1 MSMLT
6 IERLTETIGAE
17 VSGFDVER
25 LLHDEAVPE
34 LVLDALDAHG
44 VLVFPGLGLDL
55 DDDTQVQF
63 CERLAPVTSPPVQ
76 VISLDPAKAPNAEY
90 LKGSFDWH
98 FDGAQ
103 DDVPHLAALSTAVVI
118 TAADGGTEFVS
129 TYGAY
134 DRLSDDEKERFAS
147 VRVVHDL
154 GAHQRRRSTDPT
166 PEQLERWAAS
176 PKREHPLVWTH
187 RSGRRSLVIGA
198 TADHVVGLSYEAG
211 RELLEDLLERASRPE
226 HVFSHDFAQ
235 GDTIMWDN
243 RGVLHRA
250 APYAHDSPREMH
262 RTFLRGDE
270 PIQ

>member
-1 MSMLT
+1 MIR
-6 IERLTETIGAE
+6 IEKRGATIGAE
-17 VSGFDVER
+17 VQGADAEQ
-25 LLHDEAVPE
+25 LLSDDAVPA
-34 LVLDALDAHG
+34 LVLDALEAHG
-44 VLVFPGLGLDL
+44 VLVFPGLHL
-55 DDDTQVQF
+55 DDDTQVRF
-63 CERLAPVTSPPVQ
+63 CERLAPVTSPAIQ

-90 LKGSFDWH
+90 LKGAFDWH

-103 DDVPHLAALSTAVVI
+103 DEFPHLAAVSTAVVV
-118 TAADGGTEFVS
+118 TPADGGTDFVS
-129 TYGAY
+129 TYAAY
-134 DRLSDDEKERFAS
+134 DRLTDDERERFAS

-176 PKREHPLVWTH
+176 PKCEHPLVWTH

-198 TADHVVGLSYEAG
+198 TADQVVGLTYAES
-211 RELLEDLLERASRPE
+211 RELLDDLLARATRPE
-226 HVFSHDFAQ
+226 CVFTHDFEP

-250 APYAHDSPREMH
+250 APYAEDSPREMH
-262 RTFLRGDE
+262 RTFLAGNE

>member
-1 MSMLT
+1 MIM
-6 IERLTETIGAE
+6 IEQRGDTIGAE
-17 VSGFDVER
+17 VHGADAE
-25 LLHDEAVPE
+25 LLVSDDTVPGQ
-34 LVLDALDAHG
+34 VLDALEAHG
-44 VLVFPGLGLDL
+44 VLVFPGLHL
-55 DDDTQVQF
+55 DDETQVRF

-90 LKGSFDWH
+90 LKGAFDWH

-103 DDVPHLAALSTAVVI
+103 DEFPHLAAVSTAAVI
-118 TAADGGTEFVS
+118 TPADGGTEFVS
-129 TYGAY
+129 TYGTY
-134 DRLSDDEKERFAS
+134 DRLAQDERERFAS

-176 PKREHPLVWTH
+176 PKCEHPLVWTH

-198 TADHVVGLSYEAG
+198 TADHVVGMTYAES
-211 RELLEDLLERASRPE
+211 RELLDDLLARATRPE
-226 HVFSHDFAQ
+226 HVFTHDFEP
-235 GDTIMWDN
+235 GDMIMWDN

-262 RTFLRGDE
+262 RTFLAGDE
-270 PIQ
+270 HIQ